1 VWDYISHDIRA
12 PLTVVQGGIRAMMLG
27 IEIESGSKYKHLETI
42 YEKVLYMNKFIDEL
56 FLLSRFEQAA
66 AIEETELAGDRGL
79 AGKGVSRAGARYPST
94 GKPSV

>member
-1 VWDYISHDIRA
+1 MIICVWDYISHDIRA

-27 IEIESGSKYKHLETI
+27 IEIESGSKNKHLETI

-66 AIEETELAGDRGL
+66 AIEETLN
-79 AGKGVSRAGARYPST
+79 
-94 GKPSV
+94 